1 MKIAAAIDRRA
12 ALARMQIAVSGF
24 HDAPNGVANGWIA
37 ANHLH

>member
-12 ALARMQIAVSGF
+12 AFVSLPVAVPGF

-37 ANHLH
+37 ANHSH